1 MTHSLTRGGA
11 QARIRWRFS
20 FVLRRHPRH
29 GGSSVA
35 GLAPQDWPRRV
46 LAMLGGR
53 RDVWLQGKE
62 GLRWGVKEAKNSG
75 RNRRC

>member
-11 QARIRWRFS
+11 QAR
-20 FVLRRHPRH
+20 LPY

-35 GLAPQDWPRRV
+35 GLASQDWPRRV

-53 RDVWLQGKE
+53 RDVWLQGRE
-62 GLRWGVKEAKNSG
+62 GLHGEVKEAKECREESG
-75 RNRRC
+75 G